1 MPGLNLHIIT
11 CVQNGCRVYA
21 VMDYSIH
28 VVQYQFKR
36 WGRCSMMHLLLDSYS
51 LLDVL
56 LLVGRAKH
64 APYFHEVT
72 DLMAIYIGDAA
83 AVSISLQNK
92 VLHHCRV

>member
-11 CVQNGCRVYA
+11 CVENGCRVYA

-28 VVQYQFKR
+28 VVQYQLKR
-36 WGRCSMMHLLLDSYS
+36 WGRCSMMHHH
-51 LLDVL
+51 VL